1 MDDPQ
6 VGGALA
12 GAKYGAAAGLAGATA
27 VVTGL
32 VPLSLLPVQPGF
44 VFGWWVGIGMAIGA
58 GIGWWCTGRE

>member
-27 VVTGL
+27 VVTGVL
-32 VPLSLLPVQPGF
+32 PLGLFSLQPGF
-44 VFGWWVGIGMAIGA
+44 VFGYWVGIGMAIGA
-58 GIGWWCTGRE
+58 GVGWWWAGRT